1 MAKPSGYVT
10 LATDLPSWAANA
22 VALIFQQQGKSSV
35 RAGLKELLEWQ
46 IKLHET
52 PYLAKHYAEMMHL
65 AIEGDAKG
73 LSRHLRLMSPD
84 EKEKPCVQYLKSWTC
99 TNDFRGTQI
108 DNMHQWMTSE
118 GRDIYWK
125 SLQADRL
132 EQENRE
138 LRRLLARYEEP
149 RA

>member
-1 MAKPSGYVT
+1 MAKPLGYVT

-22 VALIFQQQGKSSV
+22 VALIFQQQGKPSV
-35 RAGLKELLEWQ
+35 RAGLKELLEGQ

-52 PYLAKHYAEMMHL
+52 PYLAEHYAEMMHL

-73 LSRHLRLMSPD
+73 LSMHLQLMSAD
-84 EKEKPCVQYLKSWTC
+84 ERKKPCVQYLKSWTL
-99 TNDFRGTQI
+99 TNDFHKAQI

-118 GRDIYWK
+118 GKDIYWK

-132 EQENRE
+132 EHENRE

-149 RA
+149 RV